1 MPEAHQPSIRTE
13 FPKQLSPLGGEGG
26 CCCLAMGQGSSSQV
40 SLLLL
45 LLQESEKLKSNL
57 KKICLYTDRIPDFSY
72 HLIAR
77 LIYIFHFLFIC
88 FQGHGGIQ
96 ISTLFLCVV
105 EPWFDKTRK
114 ETAHCSAVHPNEDS
128 SNLVL
133 HDKHEN

>member
-57 KKICLYTDRIPDFSY
+57 KKICLYTDRIPDFFLPLDCKVNLYLS
-72 HLIAR
+72 
-77 LIYIFHFLFIC
+77 LFIYLLSGTWRNSDQHPLSVWWSPGLTR
-88 FQGHGGIQ
+88 QGRRLLTALLCIQ
-96 ISTLFLCVV
+96 MKI
-105 EPWFDKTRK
+105 
-114 ETAHCSAVHPNEDS
+114 AAI
-128 SNLVL
+128 
-133 HDKHEN
+133 